1 MVQVAIRPSAR
12 QIRSYV
18 DAALGSFETLKGA
31 TAVHHCQCTLQSL
44 LRYLDIMDR
53 AKDMPV
59 LRVVEVDGK
68 VTLEVPISDYEVTES
83 ANVVVSETT
92 SGPEAF
98 KKDNIVLSN
107 E

>member
-1 MVQVAIRPSAR
+1 MLVAIRPSTR
-12 QIRSYV
+12 HIRSQV
-18 DAALGSFETLKGA
+18 EAALGAFETLEGA
-31 TAVHHCQCTLQSL
+31 TAVRHCQCTLQSL

-53 AKDMPV
+53 AKDLPV

-68 VTLEVPISDYEVTES
+68 VRLEAPISDYGVTEA
-83 ANVVVSETT
+83 ANVEVSETA

-98 KKDNIVLSN
+98 KKENIVWPN